1 MAKSLTEVAKSI
13 IMNEEV
19 SNAATLKPG
28 SKSADAT
35 KTLGSATKIADA
47 PVEANPGSGS
57 NVGSAAAAPVSKDNS
72 KPAQGAKPAEP
83 TKKLG
88 GEVMEEDIEE
98 TSGEVVSEEEEIEIS
113 EELQE
118 FIDALVAE
126 GKTEDEIADA
136 INENF
141 ELVSEEDKEEKDE
154 KDDKELDE
162 GSSATSVNTAPA
174 VDMSEDIDALFA
186 GESELS
192 EDFKNKA
199 KTIFEAA
206 VSRKL
211 EEQKKI
217 MEQNYAE
224 TLAEEVESIKSELAE
239 NVDDYLNYVVE
250 QWSAENEVAIEAG
263 LRSELTEEFISGL
276 KNLFA
281 EHYIDIPEDKVN
293 VVEELGA
300 KVEELE
306 GKLNEEIERN
316 VNLNKQLNESKV
328 NEILTNACDGLTD
341 TQVEKLKSLAEG
353 IEYSDASEYSQ
364 KITTLRESYF
374 PTNVKSDKVLDVA
387 ETVSDGKTMIA
398 EELNGPMSK
407 YVKALGKTLPR

>member
-72 KPAQGAKPAEP
+72 KPTQGAKPAEP

-98 TSGEVVSEEEEIEIS
+98 ASGEVVSEEEEIEIS

-154 KDDKELDE
+154 KEDEKELDE
-162 GSSATSVNTAPA
+162 GSSAVNTAPA
-174 VDMSEDIDALFA
+174 VDMSEDINALFA

-306 GKLNEEIERN
+306 NKLNEEIERN

-398 EELNGPMSK
+398 EELSGPMAK
-407 YVKALGKTLPR
+407 YVKTLGKTLPR